1 MRPQIRN
8 RERRRRLVCT
18 NIYPASGGK
27 RVVGHASRKT
37 DGIGGVEVN
46 VRLLSRID
54 ATLRKGKRR
63 NILGRD
69 PERGGDCGAREALRM
84 GALRGRDRRGRGRG
98 RSGGRVLCPSR
109 TRDRGRAV
117 CLARKVIQPCVKRK
131 RDVGHLDELRSL
143 ERTCVEGGATM
154 RRSAVTL
161 AGRGL
166 RPGLSPAMGTA
177 ARLLATA

>member
-27 RVVGHASRKT
+27 HVVGHASRKT
-37 DGIGGVEVN
+37 DGIGGVEMHI
-46 VRLLSRID
+46 RLLPRID
-54 ATLRKGKRR
+54 ATLHKGKRR
-63 NILGRD
+63 DIPRRD
-69 PERGGDCGAREALRM
+69 PKRGGDCGAREALRM
-84 GALRGRDRRGRGRG
+84 GTLRGRDKRGRGRG

-109 TRDRGRAV
+109 TRDRGQAV

-161 AGRGL
+161 AGRDL
-166 RPGLSPAMGTA
+166 
-177 ARLLATA
+177 

>member
-1 MRPQIRN
+1 MRSQIRN
-8 RERRRRLVCT
+8 HERRRRLVCT

-46 VRLLSRID
+46 VRLLPRID
-54 ATLRKGKRR
+54 ATLYEGKRR

-84 GALRGRDRRGRGRG
+84 GTLRGRDRRGRGRG

-117 CLARKVIQPCVKRK
+117 CLARKVIQPRVKRK
-131 RDVGHLDELRSL
+131 CDVGHLDELRSL
-143 ERTCVEGGATM
+143 ESACVEGGAAT
-154 RRSAVTL
+154 RGAL
-161 AGRGL
+161 AALARRGL
-166 RPGLSPAMGTA
+166 
-177 ARLLATA
+177 